1 MKYNKPFEVRLF
13 DHRTGMVI
21 RGYGQTKRE
30 AEAAAQRL
38 WNEKF
43 NAGRRRF

>member
-13 DHRTGMVI
+13 DHRTGTVI
-21 RGYGQTKRE
+21 KGMGRTKQE
-30 AEAAAQRL
+30 AEMAAQKL

-43 NAGRRRF
+43 SGGRRRF